1 MECMVLEQFYPV
13 SGVDGVDEKAIIG
26 PDVEQYR
33 TALGASFDDEFIF
46 KKVIKSKG
54 KARTWFVPGD
64 VICRRIGLTE
74 DRCDLLRPMRD
85 RVYSSYKVD
94 VSIYEDEIE
103 QVR

>member
-1 MECMVLEQFYPV
+1 MECMVLEQVYPLTGV
-13 SGVDGVDEKAIIG
+13 SGVEEKPVYGDEAEK
-26 PDVEQYR
+26 YR

-46 KKVIKSKG
+46 KKVMKSRG

-85 RVYSSYKVD
+85 RVYCSHKVD
-94 VSIYEDEIE
+94 VSIYEK
-103 QVR
+103 

>member
-46 KKVIKSKG
+46 KKVIKNNMLVG
-54 KARTWFVPGD
+54 IR
-64 VICRRIGLTE
+64 
-74 DRCDLLRPMRD
+74 
-85 RVYSSYKVD
+85 KVFF
-94 VSIYEDEIE
+94 IF
-103 QVR
+103 